1 MLRRFL
7 GILAAALP
15 LTLAPLF
22 GAQAAPQVLVLVAT
36 AQPVELNCANGQ
48 CSAEFTSL
56 CLQEHRAQ
64 PAKGT
69 PYAAFDTAAVQV
81 IGERHD
87 GSTVMLPATPD
98 LAFAA
103 ERGHTAVKVSVPVSW
118 LRDRDLAA
126 VHVKMDDLVTLV
138 PVAVADDPAPLTD
151 GDIEL
156 AAGPLTRTA
165 AFVLDGR
172 AAEVDAARLT
182 AAAINALPARGSRLT
197 AADRAALWD
206 TVVAPRIRHGRRRC
220 RARRRDPGARDVR
233 SVQYLDPSR
242 PAAPAR
248 LPGLGPR
255 HADRPGQHGVL
266 GHGQDRQ
273 LEHFQFSRLRPA
285 PPPGHP

>member
-1 MLRRFL
+1 MLRRSL

-69 PYAAFDTAAVQV
+69 PYAAFNTAAVQV

-87 GSTVMLPATPD
+87 GSTVTLPATPD

-206 TVVAPRIRHGRRRC
+206 TVVAPRIDAAGAGGTR
-220 RARRRDPGARDVR
+220 PGATLARDR
-233 SVQYLDPSR
+233 FDQCSASTL
-242 PAAPAR
+242 A
-248 LPGLGPR
+248 GP
-255 HADRPGQHGVL
+255 L
-266 GHGQDRQ
+266 
-273 LEHFQFSRLRPA
+273 RLRDCLGSAHDMLIGPVNTEYWDTLKI
-285 PPPGHP
+285 GS

>member
-1 MLRRFL
+1 MLRRCL

-36 AQPVELNCANGQ
+36 AQPVELTCANGQ

-69 PYAAFDTAAVQV
+69 PYAAFNTAAVHV
-81 IGERHD
+81 IGERHN
-87 GSTVMLPATPD
+87 GSTVTLPLTPD
-98 LAFAA
+98 PAFTA

-118 LRDRDLAA
+118 LHDRDLAA
-126 VHVKMDDLVTLV
+126 VHVKMDDLVTLL

-182 AAAINALPARGSRLT
+182 AAAINALAARGSRLT
-197 AADRAALWD
+197 AGDRAALWD
-206 TVVAPRIRHGRRRC
+206 TVVAPRIDAAGAGA
-220 RARRRDPGARDVR
+220 ARPGAT
-233 SVQYLDPSR
+233 L
-242 PAAPAR
+242 AR
-248 LPGLGPR
+248 ETFAQCSASTLAGP
-255 HADRPGQHGVL
+255 L
-266 GHGQDRQ
+266 
-273 LEHFQFSRLRPA
+273 RLRECLGAAHDMLIGPVNTA
-285 PPPGHP
+285 YWDTVKIGS